1 MPDRRSE
8 LLVESTLGH
17 LAAPWGDFYP
27 SGRVKGRP
35 PRSRVCNRLQLLLC

>member
-17 LAAPWGDFYP
+17 LAAPWRDFCTSY
-27 SGRVKGRP
+27 RVKGRP
-35 PRSRVCNRLQLLLC
+35 ASSRARNCL